1 MTILE
6 QLQKTDPGNI
16 GHVVYTLDK
25 KLRERYEAER
35 WLTKNNKFDSKYFTD
50 EENQVIRDKLKEH
63 FLSQNWSNQ
72 ELLNET
78 LSLAQGD
85 DYDGCFT
92 YLGQI
97 EYNCYQ
103 EELEQRLRDCGFL
116 PGEINDTTGIS

>member
-6 QLQKTDPGNI
+6 QLQNATTSRNDDNSI
-16 GHVVYTLDK
+16 ICVVWRLNEK
-25 KLRERYEAER
+25 VRKR
-35 WLTKNNKFDSKYFTD
+35 YFTND
-50 EENQVIRDKLKEH
+50 DFALRSKLYRDDYFTEEEYQIIYQKTKELVIAD
-63 FLSQNWSNQ
+63 NWSNQ

-78 LSLAQGD
+78 LGQASGD

-92 YLGQI
+92 FMGQI

-116 PGEINDTTGIS
+116 PGE